1 MAEQNKKT
9 NKPDAPVHKLAWR
22 QKEVAQALSLSERK
36 VEELK
41 AGNLIPHFHVGKA
54 VLYPVD
60 QMRQWMKDQME
71 KKGNK

>member
-1 MAEQNKKT
+1 MAEQPKKT

-36 VEELK
+36 AEELK
-41 AGNLIPHFHVGKA
+41 AGNHIPFFHVGKA

-60 QMRQWMKDQME
+60 GMCKWVEDQME
-71 KKGNK
+71 KKGG